1 MILRGFPMTENNKS
15 LFLKNYFV
23 DYQMLEKILKKK
35 LKKYLR
41 VMFFDVFLQSQTKR
55 VVVKLSL
62 DVL

>member
-1 MILRGFPMTENNKS
+1 MILRGFPMTKNNES

>member
-1 MILRGFPMTENNKS
+1 MILRGFPMTKNNES

-23 DYQMLEKILKKK
+23 DYQMLEKNLKKK

-55 VVVKLSL
+55 VVVELSL

>member
-1 MILRGFPMTENNKS
+1 MILRGFPMTKNNKS

>member
-1 MILRGFPMTENNKS
+1 MTENNKS

>member
-1 MILRGFPMTENNKS
+1 MILRGFPMTKNNES

-55 VVVKLSL
+55 VVVQLSL